1 MPDKSII
8 HRQCLEII
16 ESKMA
21 LLQNDLDELAAGA
34 ASDTKS
40 TAGDK
45 HETGRAMAQREQE
58 QLAKQRNELQLQ
70 KNALHAIDP
79 TDKGNRITRGSLI
92 ETDRGWFYL
101 SIALGKIQAGNLT
114 VLALSPQSP
123 LGARFMGASAG
134 AKVEFNKAVYRVLWV
149 G

>member
-1 MPDKSII
+1 MLDKSTI
-8 HRQCLEII
+8 HRQYIEII

-21 LLQNDLDELAAGA
+21 LLQHDLDELAAGA
-34 ASDTKS
+34 ADDTKS

-58 QLAKQRNELQLQ
+58 QLAKQFNELLLQ

-79 TDKGNRITRGSLI
+79 AVKGDRVTRGSLI

-101 SIALGKIQAGNLT
+101 SIALGKVHAGSLT

-123 LGARFMGASAG
+123 LGARFMGSFSG
-134 AKVEFNKAVYRVLWV
+134 DKVEFNKSVYRVLSV